1 MGDGVIA
8 WVETKKRGKKN
19 KYNFFSTQPTLLDLV
34 YKHALDII
42 KKEEKEKKEE
52 EEGLAFN
59 FYQAVPSTITV
70 WLIDL
75 IMKPPFSTIS
85 LLCGYPPDLSGF
97 FIQQKRSGERERG
110 IRYREEVIS
119 TVTSS
124 HRSSGSPVHPKV
136 GGGGLDG
143 DDISIAECSSSG
155 LKKIQILS
163 VSKMS

>member
-1 MGDGVIA
+1 MRDI
-8 WVETKKRGKKN
+8 K
-19 KYNFFSTQPTLLDLV
+19 LLV
-34 YKHALDII
+34 NR
-42 KKEEKEKKEE
+42 
-52 EEGLAFN
+52 N

-75 IMKPPFSTIS
+75 IMKPPFSSIS

-97 FIQQKRSGERERG
+97 FIQQKKEAQRERERG

-136 GGGGLDG
+136 GWGR
-143 DDISIAECSSSG
+143 I
-155 LKKIQILS
+155 
-163 VSKMS
+163 